1 MAKISEN
8 TSTSSRER
16 FVSSGKLKINIV
28 EWGDVHARPI
38 IMLHGL
44 RAYARTWDRVA
55 SVLAKNYYVIALDQ
69 RGRGLSDWAPSSDY
83 FTEYYVEDLK
93 NVVDSLHLEKFILLG
108 HSMGGATSLVFS
120 QMYPNYLEG
129 MVIEDIGP
137 GSSASS
143 SGADRIKKELKQTP
157 RVFRSR
163 TEAKLFWQ
171 QERPGSPDE
180 AIEQRLNYMMI
191 EGQDSKMRWRY
202 DLEGI
207 AHARLNPDDSKI
219 PDLWPPILKLNT
231 PTLVLRGGDSDFL
244 SAEIMSEMVKS
255 NPNITAFEI
264 SGASHY
270 VHDDNFE
277 EFMARLETFLEEL
290 NSHI

>member
-157 RVFRSR
+157 RVFRTR

-207 AHARLNPDDSKI
+207 ATARLNPDDSKI

>member
-157 RVFRSR
+157 RLFRSR

-207 AHARLNPDDSKI
+207 ATARLNPDDSKI
-219 PDLWPPILKLNT
+219 PDLWAPILKLNT

-264 SGASHY
+264 SGASHH

>member
-180 AIEQRLNYMMI
+180 VIEQRLNYMMI

-207 AHARLNPDDSKI
+207 ATARLNPDDSKI